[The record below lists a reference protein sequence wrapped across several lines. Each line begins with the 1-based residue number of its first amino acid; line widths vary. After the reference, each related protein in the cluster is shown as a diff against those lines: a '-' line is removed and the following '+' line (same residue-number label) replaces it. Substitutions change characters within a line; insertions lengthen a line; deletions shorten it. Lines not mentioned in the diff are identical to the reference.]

1 MKERLRE
8 LDVPDDSGEEKRLE
22 QGGSGEI
29 SGDTDERLL
38 SSSPEKYKSA
48 DEMTEYGRDI
58 AENTKQDLMAQHRE
72 QMGEENVKRLEAH
85 DTRGQVEVLDYR
97 EFHDRFPNAQPGVI
111 GLYHDG
117 KVYAVNGHQ
126 DMVNHTVTHETTHLC
141 SHKEN
146 TFTENQDGSKQ
157 CLYASGLLRVET
169 NVDPDGVRHVGVS
182 NRALNEGLT
191 EMYTMRELASR
202 GDWQAAN
209 AYQAYSPQ
217 RGYCSRLEGILD
229 PGTLEDAYYGGRLD
243 GLKGNVERLTGDP
256 GAFDRISLNLS
267 ALDNPEQAAAAREA
281 LENDFMAMTEA
292 RFAELSGEEGAPA
305 GFGAS
310 EITGGTA
317 ADISSGETGGIGG
330 DLGAGGDTGGRDG
343 DSGDTGGETGNDDD
357 E

>member
-85 DTRGQVEVLDYR
+85 DTRGQVEVLDYQAFR
-97 EFHDRFPNAQPGVI
+97 DRFPNAQPGVI

-157 CLYASGLLRVET
+157 HLYASGLLRVET
-169 NVDPDGVRHVGVS
+169 NVDPDGVRHVSVS

-229 PGTLEDAYYGGRLD
+229 PGKLEDAYYGGRLD

-267 ALDNPEQAAAAREA
+267 ALDNLYGHDGSPVCRAVR
-281 LENDFMAMTEA
+281 
-292 RFAELSGEEGAPA
+292 R
-305 GFGAS
+305 
-310 EITGGTA
+310 
-317 ADISSGETGGIGG
+317 
-330 DLGAGGDTGGRDG
+330 GGRSRRLWSIGNHRRDG
-343 DSGDTGGETGNDDD
+343 GGYPIRRNRRHRRRFGSRRRHRRPGRRFRGYRRRNRQ
-357 E
+357 